1 MFVNWYPRVNKYLI
15 FIQIPVD
22 FKFKS
27 IVIHLC
33 KLYQLLANI
42 VIIMN
47 FVTKCCITVFLYI
60 LIESVL

>member
-15 FIQIPVD
+15 FTQIPVD
-22 FKFKS
+22 FQFKS

-33 KLYQLLANI
+33 KFYQLLANI